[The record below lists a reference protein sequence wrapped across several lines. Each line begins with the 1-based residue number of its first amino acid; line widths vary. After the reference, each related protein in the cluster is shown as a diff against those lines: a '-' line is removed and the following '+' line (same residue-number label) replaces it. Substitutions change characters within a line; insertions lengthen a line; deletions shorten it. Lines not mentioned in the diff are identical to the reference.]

1 MDQTMMTAEAPTQES
16 DSPDQ
21 AAKHD
26 IAALNSLYL
35 DGESCDQEVFAEQRS
50 NLLLVA
56 GEHYNRRQSSFYK
69 RIRDSRELNAEQ
81 KLRLTKNHIQNIC
94 KLYGNNIISATPG
107 VGFEPK
113 DEQSIQDQ
121 KAAELHHA
129 VWQDGCEKYGIITNL
144 MDQWCDDFIQV
155 GEVHVKIFW
164 DPYKGDVQAYEQ
176 KVDDDG
182 SPIFYD
188 AQGQETLEGMDEMG
202 QPHALTP
209 DENLPVFKGEFVWE
223 EVYGFNLLRSAQA
236 KTLEESP
243 FLCVRKMVK
252 TSDMKDRYK
261 NDPDKQKVFISSS
274 EDTFT
279 VFDGGRGGYKKTDG
293 MTMIREYYFRSSPE
307 YPKGFFYF
315 TTKEGIF
322 EKGELPGGI
331 FPIVSQGYEKI
342 QTTPRGRSP
351 IKHMRPYQIEI
362 NRAASKIAEHQV
374 TLGDDKIL
382 IQNGTKVSAGVALPG
397 VRAINYT
404 GQEPDI
410 LPGRSGEQYVGYMQ
424 SQITELY
431 MVMNVQQD
439 GQQVTAPLDP
449 YALLFRSASQKKVFQ
464 RYTKRFEFFLMNCCK
479 TYLRLAKVHLPDDA
493 LIWAVGKSE
502 QINIPEFK
510 TATDICY
517 QIKVE
522 AQSDDIETKLGKQL
536 VLNHVLQYVG
546 PQMKP
551 DDIGKI
557 MRQMPYANFDG
568 SFDDMTVDY
577 DSAEND
583 LLALDRGEQVPVNYH
598 DEHPYMIKRLVA
610 RQRKPDYKYLSPQ
623 IQQAYDMLI
632 QQHEQMEAQKQM
644 QIQRAAQ
651 GYIPTGGQLLGCD
664 FFVPSPGN
672 PSKTQRARLPA
683 EAIQW
688 LVTQMQAQGQSLE
701 QLEQLNT
708 GSQAQIGGMMLQQ
721 PGGVPQPQPGVNH
734 SSIMPPPSLMSQPP
748 QPGPMPAQGQSAP
761 RGP

>member
-1 MDQTMMTAEAPTQES
+1 MDQATAEAPLRTDDTDVE
-16 DSPDQ
+16 D

-26 IAALNSLYL
+26 IAALNALYL

-56 GEHYNRRQSSFYK
+56 GEHYNRRVSSFYK
-69 RIRDSRELNAEQ
+69 RIRDSRELNSEQ
-81 KLRLTKNHIQNIC
+81 KIRLTKNHIQNIC
-94 KLYGNNIISATPG
+94 KLYANNIISATPG

-121 KAAELHHA
+121 KSAELHHA
-129 VWQDGCEKYGIITNL
+129 VWQDACEKYSLVTDL

-155 GEVHVKIFW
+155 GEVYVKIFW
-164 DPYKGDVQAYEQ
+164 DPYKGEVKAYEQ

-182 SPIFYD
+182 AGIFYD
-188 AQGQETLEGMDEMG
+188 MQGQQTLDAVDEMG
-202 QPHALTP
+202 NPHSLMP
-209 DENLPVFKGEFVWE
+209 DEDLPVFSGEFVWE
-223 EVYGFNLLRSAQA
+223 EIYGFNLLRSAQA
-236 KTLEESP
+236 KTMEASP
-243 FLCVRKMVK
+243 HLINRKMVK

-261 NDPDKQKVFISSS
+261 NDPDKAKVFISSS

-279 VFDGGRGGYKKTDG
+279 VFDGGRGGYKKTEG
-293 MTMIREYYFRSSPE
+293 MTMVREYFFHPCPE
-307 YPKGFFYF
+307 YPKGFFFF

-331 FPIVSQGYEKI
+331 FPIVGQGYEKI

-362 NRAASKIAEHQV
+362 NRSASKIAEHQV

-410 LPGRSGEQYVGYMQ
+410 LPGRSGEQYVAYMQ

-439 GQQVTAPLDP
+439 GQQVAAQLDP

-464 RYTKRFEFFLMNCCK
+464 RYTKRFENFLMNVCK
-479 TYLRLAKVHLPDDA
+479 TYLRLAKIHLPDDA

-502 QINIPEFK
+502 QVNIAEFK
-510 TATDICY
+510 NANDISY

-546 PQMKP
+546 PQLKP
-551 DDIGKI
+551 DDVGKL

-577 DSAEND
+577 DSCEND
-583 LLALDRGEQVPVNYH
+583 LLALDRGEPVQVNYY
-598 DEHPYMIKRLVA
+598 DEHPYMIKRLIA
-610 RQRKPDYKYLSPQ
+610 RMRKPDYKYLAPQ
-623 IQQAYDMLI
+623 IQQAYQGI
-632 QQHEQMEAQKQM
+632 VQQHEQMEAQKQM
-644 QIQRAAQ
+644 QIQQAEQ

-664 FFVPSPGN
+664 FFVADPAS
-672 PSKTQRARLPA
+672 PSKTRRARIPS

-688 LVTQMQAQGQSLE
+688 LVTHMEAQGQSLE
-701 QLEQLNT
+701 QLEGLNT
-708 GSQAQIGGMMLQQ
+708 GAQAQIAGQMAQQ
-721 PGGVPQPQPGVNH
+721 PGGIPQPQGAHTSVATPPGMGH
-734 SSIMPPPSLMSQPP
+734 AP
-748 QPGPMPAQGQSAP
+748 QPGPGGPQGQSP
-761 RGP
+761 FRGP

>member
-1 MDQTMMTAEAPTQES
+1 MDLSIATIEVNHEDTDAE
-16 DSPDQ
+16 
-21 AAKHD
+21 KHD
-26 IAALNSLYL
+26 IAALNGLYL

-69 RIRDSRELNAEQ
+69 RIRDTREINAEQ

-94 KLYGNNIISATPG
+94 KLYANNIISATPG

-121 KAAELHHA
+121 KAAELHHS
-129 VWQDGCEKYGIITNL
+129 VWQDACERYSLVTNL

-155 GEVHVKIFW
+155 GEVIVKIFW
-164 DPYKGDVQAYEQ
+164 DPMKGQVKAFEQ
-176 KVDDDG
+176 KVDDM
-182 SPIFYD
+182 
-188 AQGQETLEGMDEMG
+188 GQPVFRDLSGEETNESMDEMG
-202 QPHALTP
+202 NAHEMVADQG
-209 DENLPVFKGEFVWE
+209 LPVFTGEFVFE
-223 EVYGFNLLRSAQA
+223 EVYGFNLLRSAQ
-236 KTLEESP
+236 TRTIEDSP
-243 FLCVRKMVK
+243 WLCVRKMAQ
-252 TSDMKDRYK
+252 TSDMKVRYK
-261 NDPDKQKVFISSS
+261 DQPEKLKMFEETG

-279 VFDGGRGGYKKTDG
+279 VFDGGRGGYKKTTG
-293 MTMIREYYFRSSPE
+293 MCMIREFYFRPSPE
-307 YPKGFFYF
+307 YPNGYFYL
-315 TTKEGIF
+315 TTKAGVF
-322 EKGELPGGI
+322 ESGELPGGV
-331 FPIVSQGYEKI
+331 FPVIVQGYEKI

-410 LPGRSGEQYVGYMQ
+410 LPGRSGEQYLGYMQ

-439 GQQVTAPLDP
+439 GQDKTTQLDP
-449 YALLFRSASQKKVFQ
+449 FALLFRSASQKKVFQ
-464 RYTKRFEFFLMNCCK
+464 RYTKRFENFLMNVCK
-479 TYLRLAKVHLPDDA
+479 TYLRLAKIHLPEDQV
-493 LIWAVGKSE
+493 IWAIGKSE
-502 QINIPEFK
+502 QVNISEFK
-510 TATDICY
+510 NANDIGY

-546 PQMKP
+546 PQLKP
-551 DDIGKI
+551 DDIGKL

-568 SFDDMTVDY
+568 SFDDMTVDF

-583 LLALDRGEQVPVNYH
+583 LLALDRGEPVQINYY
-598 DEHPYMIKRLVA
+598 DEHPYMIKRLVG
-610 RQRKPDYKYLSPQ
+610 RMRKPDFKYVSPQ
-623 IQQAYDMLI
+623 IQQAYQAI
-632 QQHEQMEAQKQM
+632 VTQHEQMEAMKQR
-644 QIQRAAQ
+644 QIQQAEQ

-664 FFVPSPGN
+664 FFVPDPAS
-672 PSKTQRARLPA
+672 PSKTRRARIPS
-683 EAIQW
+683 ESIQW
-688 LVTQMQAQGQSLE
+688 LVTQMQVQGQSLE
-701 QLEQLNT
+701 QLESVGT
-708 GSQAQIGGMMLQQ
+708 GAQAQIAGQMAQQ
-721 PGGVPQPQPGVNH
+721 PGGIPPLRPGVT
-734 SSIMPPPSLMSQPP
+734 STSVMPPQAMGIPP
-748 QPGPMPAQGQSAP
+748 QTGGGGASPYHGP
-761 RGP
+761 

>member
-1 MDQTMMTAEAPTQES
+1 MDQGTIAKAPAPAAES
-16 DSPDQ
+16 KG
-21 AAKHD
+21 KHD

-35 DGESCDQEVFAEQRS
+35 DGESCDQEIFAEQRS

-56 GEHYNRRQSSFYK
+56 GEHYNKRQSSFYK
-69 RIRDSRELNAEQ
+69 RIRDSRELGTEQ
-81 KLRLTKNHIQNIC
+81 KIRLTKNHIQNIC
-94 KLYGNNIISATPG
+94 KLYANNIISAAPG

-113 DEQSIQDQ
+113 DEQSIQDK

-129 VWQDGCEKYGIITNL
+129 VWQDACEKYSIVTDL

-164 DPYKGDVQAYEQ
+164 DPNKGEISAYEQ

-182 SPIFYD
+182 APMFYD
-188 AQGQETLEGMDEMG
+188 AQGQETLDALDVMG
-202 QPHALTP
+202 TPHSLVP

-223 EVYGFNLLRSAQA
+223 EIYGFNLLRSAQA

-243 FLCVRKMVK
+243 HLINRKMVV
-252 TSDMKDRYK
+252 TTDMKYRYR
-261 NDPDKQKVFISSS
+261 NDPDKQKMFLASA

-279 VFDGGRGGYKKTDG
+279 VFDGGRGGYKKTEG
-293 MTMIREYYFRSSPE
+293 MTMLREYYFRPSLE
-307 YPKGFFYF
+307 YPKGYFFF

-322 EKGELPGGI
+322 EEGELPGGI

-351 IKHMRPYQIEI
+351 IKHMRPYQVEI
-362 NRAASKIAEHQV
+362 NRSASKIAEHQV

-382 IQNGTKVSAGVALPG
+382 IQNGTKVSPGVALPG

-410 LPGRSGEQYVGYMQ
+410 LPGRSGEQYVAYMQ
-424 SQITELY
+424 GQITELY
-431 MVMNVQQD
+431 QVMNVPQD
-439 GQQVTAPLDP
+439 GQMITAQLDP

-464 RYTKRFEFFLMNCCK
+464 RYTKRFENFLMNACK

-502 QINIPEFK
+502 QVNIPEFK
-510 TATDICY
+510 TANDISY

-522 AQSDDIETKLGKQL
+522 AQSDDIETKLGKQM
-536 VLNHVLQYVG
+536 VLNHALQYVG

-557 MRQMPYANFDG
+557 LRNMPYANFDG
-568 SFDDMTVDY
+568 VFDDMMMDF

-598 DEHPYMIKRLVA
+598 DMHPYMIKRLVG

-623 IQQAYDMLI
+623 IQQSYEQLI
-632 QQHEQMEAQKQM
+632 QQHEQMEAMKQKQ
-644 QIQRAAQ
+644 IQQAEQ

-664 FFVPSPGN
+664 FFVADPSSPT
-672 PSKTQRARLPA
+672 KTRRARLPS
-683 EAIQW
+683 EAISW
-688 LVTQMQAQGQSLE
+688 LVEHMQAQGQSLQ
-701 QLEQLNT
+701 QLESLDT
-708 GSQAQIGGMMLQQ
+708 GSQASIAGYMA
-721 PGGVPQPQPGVNH
+721 PQPG
-734 SSIMPPPSLMSQPP
+734 STAAPMLSP
-748 QPGPMPAQGQSAP
+748 QGAGSPQGQSP
-761 RGP
+761 FRSQ

>member
-1 MDQTMMTAEAPTQES
+1 MDQTTPMEAEADSVES
-16 DSPDQ
+16 
-21 AAKHD
+21 KHD
-26 IAALNSLYL
+26 IAALNALYL

-56 GEHYNRRQSSFYK
+56 GEHYNKRQSSFYK
-69 RIRDSRELNAEQ
+69 RIRDSRELNSEQ

-94 KLYGNNIISATPG
+94 KLYANNIISATPG

-129 VWQDGCEKYGIITNL
+129 VWQDACEKYSIVTDL

-155 GEVHVKIFW
+155 GEVYVKIFW
-164 DPYKGDVQAYEQ
+164 DPYKGEVKAYEQ

-182 SPIFYD
+182 APIFFD
-188 AQGQETLEGMDEMG
+188 AQGQQTLEAVDEMG
-202 QPHALTP
+202 QPHSLMP
-209 DENLPVFKGEFVWE
+209 DESLPVFSGEFVWE
-223 EVYGFNLLRSAQA
+223 EIYGFNLLRSAQA
-236 KTLEESP
+236 KTMEESP
-243 FLCVRKMVK
+243 HLCVRKMVK
-252 TSDMKDRYK
+252 TQDMKDRYK
-261 NDPDKQKVFISSS
+261 NDPDKQKCFISSG

-279 VFDGGRGGYKKTDG
+279 VFDGGRGGYKKTEG
-293 MTMIREYYFRSSPE
+293 MSMIREYYFRPCPD
-307 YPKGFFYF
+307 YPKGYFFF

-331 FPIVSQGYEKI
+331 FPIVGQGYEKI

-410 LPGRSGEQYVGYMQ
+410 LPGRSGEQYMGYLQ
-424 SQITELY
+424 AQITELY

-439 GQQVTAPLDP
+439 GQQVTAQLDP

-464 RYTKRFEFFLMNCCK
+464 RYTKRFENFLMNVCK

-502 QINIPEFK
+502 QVNIAEFK
-510 TATDICY
+510 NANDICY

-546 PQMKP
+546 PQLKP
-551 DDIGKI
+551 DDIGKL

-568 SFDDMTVDY
+568 SFDDMTVDF

-598 DEHPYMIKRLVA
+598 DEHPYMIKRLVG

-623 IQQAYDMLI
+623 IQNAYDQLI
-632 QQHEQMEAQKQM
+632 QQHEQMEAMKQR
-644 QIQRAAQ
+644 QIQQAEQ

-664 FFVPSPGN
+664 FFVADPASPT
-672 PSKTQRARLPA
+672 KTRRARLPS

-701 QLEQLNT
+701 QLESLGS
-708 GSQAQIGGMMLQQ
+708 GSQAQIAGFMTQQ
-721 PGGVPQPQPGVNH
+721 PGGVPTPRPGVQH
-734 SSIMPPPSLMSQPP
+734 SAVLPPPGMGAAP
-748 QPGPMPAQGQSAP
+748 QPGPGTPQGPSP
-761 RGP
+761 FHGP